1 LSERKDEEHMRS
13 SQITPVTDAKLAL
26 NALKEGNKRFVEGK
40 PSPKDDNKD
49 RVETINTQKPYAIIL
64 TCADSRCAPEIFFD
78 TKIGDLFVL
87 RNAGNFATDVELGS
101 MEFATAVLGAPLIVV
116 VGHTN
121 CGAVNTAFD
130 KVQGLPEKL
139 ACVISN
145 IIPGVEGATDYATA
159 TEANTNVVVKTI
171 KANPVIK
178 DQGTLVLGAY
188 YDFNTGVVSFFE

>member
-1 LSERKDEEHMRS
+1 MRN
-13 SQITPVTDAKLAL
+13 SQVTPVTDAKLAL
-26 NALKEGNKRFVEGK
+26 QALKDGNKRFVEGK

-64 TCADSRCAPEIFFD
+64 ACADSRCAPEIFFD

-87 RNAGNFATDVELGS
+87 RNAGNYATTVELGS

-130 KVQGLPEKL
+130 KATGLPAQL
-139 ACVISN
+139 QCVIDN
-145 IIPGVEGATDYATA
+145 IKPGVAGCSNYETA
-159 TEANTNVVVKTI
+159 TEANTKAVVDIIKANETI
-171 KANPVIK
+171 KA
-178 DQGTLVLGAY
+178 QGTMILGSY
-188 YDFNTGVVSFFE
+188 CDFNTGVVSFFE

>member
-1 LSERKDEEHMRS
+1 MRS

-40 PSPKDDNKD
+40 PSPKNDNAD
-49 RVETINTQKPYAIIL
+49 REETINTQKPYAIIL

-130 KVQGLPEKL
+130 KVEGLPEKL

-145 IIPGVEGATDYATA
+145 IIPGVEGATDYTSA

-178 DQGTLVLGAY
+178 GQGTLVLGAY

>member
-1 LSERKDEEHMRS
+1 MRS

-40 PSPKDDNKD
+40 PSPKNDNAD
-49 RVETINTQKPYAIIL
+49 REETINTQKPYAIIL

-145 IIPGVEGATDYATA
+145 IIPGVEGSSDYATA

-171 KANPVIK
+171 KENAVIK

>member
-1 LSERKDEEHMRS
+1 MRD
-13 SQITPVTDAKLAL
+13 SQVTPVTDAKLAL
-26 NALKEGNKRFVEGK
+26 QALKDGNKRFVEGK

-49 RVETINTQKPYAIIL
+49 RVETINVQKPYAIVL

-121 CGAVNTAFD
+121 CGAVNNAFD
-130 KVQGLPEKL
+130 DATGLPEKL
-139 ACVISN
+139 QCVLDN
-145 IIPGVEGATDYATA
+145 IKPGVKGSTNYETA
-159 TEANTNVVVKTI
+159 TEANTNVVVDVIKANETI
-171 KANPVIK
+171 KA
-178 DQGTLVLGAY
+178 QGTLILGAY